1 MSFEPERCDAFTFPI
16 VGYGLVC
23 PCLTG
28 MAKGIGHLRGTKLF
42 TDLLLSP
49 FLMLN
54 GVGSFIWFCATRTRS
69 IWEEAVLHCPVKKG
83 ICHEVYADCLRGNAW
98 KHVDYQLVSPLSQK
112 RRLAHGSRLNGF
124 QGDPGR

>member
-1 MSFEPERCDAFTFPI
+1 MSFEPERCDALTFPM

-42 TDLLLSP
+42 TNLLLSP

-69 IWEEAVLHCPVKKG
+69 ILGGSSFALSGQKG
-83 ICHEVYADCLRGNAW
+83 ICHEVYADCLRGNA
-98 KHVDYQLVSPLSQK
+98 
-112 RRLAHGSRLNGF
+112 
-124 QGDPGR
+124 